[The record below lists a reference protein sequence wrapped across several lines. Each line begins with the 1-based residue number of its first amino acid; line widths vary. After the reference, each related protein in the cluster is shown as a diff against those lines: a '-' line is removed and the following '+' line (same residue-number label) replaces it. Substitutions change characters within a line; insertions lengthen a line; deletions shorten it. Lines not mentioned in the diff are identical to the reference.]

1 MSDIPASQRTDWN
14 LANALVWLCMRSN
27 EDVDAV
33 RDELVVPKLEATYR
47 VTIDGDRAQ
56 FTDHRIRRHIT
67 IEHAENDLRI
77 RLDSGELTA
86 YGVQS
91 HRRQAIPPHSWGAR
105 ALLWATSRVVD
116 DESGEIWTD
125 VRFKRADVQRL
136 WPGVGAAV
144 EATTRSKRGPKGGK
158 VIVKKVLFEDLLEKL
173 RLGEL
178 RGKTNRDI
186 ADSLDY
192 EQRYKIYR
200 RGTMEKYIGEVMPD
214 LKVKYP
220 GLFEPSE

>member
-1 MSDIPASQRTDWN
+1 
-14 LANALVWLCMRSN
+14 MRSN

-33 RDELVVPKLEATYR
+33 RDELVVPKLEATYS
-47 VTIDGDRAQ
+47 VAIDGDLAQ
-56 FTDHRIRRHIT
+56 LTDHPIVRHMT
-67 IEHAENDLRI
+67 IEHAENDLRV
-77 RLDSGELTA
+77 RLDSGELAA

-91 HRRQAIPPHSWGAR
+91 HRRQAIPPYSWGAR

-136 WPGVGAAV
+136 WPQAQDAA
-144 EATTRSKRGPKGGK
+144 ETFGPRMKRGPKAGNSK
-158 VIVKKVLFEDLLEKL
+158 IKRDLFEDLYGKLQINKL
-173 RLGEL
+173 RGM
-178 RGKTNRDI
+178 TNRGI

-192 EQRYKIYR
+192 ERRYKNYTP
-200 RGTMEKYIGEVMPD
+200 GTMEKYVGEVMRE
-214 LKVKYP
+214 LKDKYS